1 MAAGKRIVWGV
12 AAVLFLAAT
21 FVAGF
26 VVATLGLGPA
36 VSTSTLPERERQFSE
51 RMTGV
56 SLVGQF
62 TLVGMGDR
70 PAAEDRY
77 DISSVEKL
85 RDGRWRFNVRMRHGS
100 VDATL
105 PVSVPLEW
113 IGDTPVIVMRDLA
126 IPTLGTFSAF
136 VAFDG
141 DRYAGTWQGG
151 DFGGHMFGRIE
162 PQQ

>member
-12 AAVLFLAAT
+12 ATVLFLAAT

-51 RMTGV
+51 RMTSV

-62 TLVGMGDR
+62 TLGGQGDR

-77 DISSVEKL
+77 DIENVEKL
-85 RDGRWRFNVRMRHGS
+85 GDGRWRFNVRMRHGS
-100 VDATL
+100 VDVTL
-105 PVSVPLEW
+105 PVSVPLQW
-113 IGDTPVIVMRDLA
+113 LGDTPVIVMRDYA
-126 IPTLGTFSAF
+126 IPTLGTFSAL

-141 DRYAGTWQGG
+141 DRYAGTWQNG